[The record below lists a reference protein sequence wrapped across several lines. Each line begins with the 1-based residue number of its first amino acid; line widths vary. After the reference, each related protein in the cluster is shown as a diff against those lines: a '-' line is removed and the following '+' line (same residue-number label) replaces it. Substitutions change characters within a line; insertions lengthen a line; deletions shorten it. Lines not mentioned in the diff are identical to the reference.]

1 MISQT
6 STSLIRATAKQSR
19 NVTARRLNTNNA
31 TTTRESFAFYPANT
45 RTVPKDIAASVKN
58 GNQSFSFY
66 PANGVSQRIPRSQ
79 ASAAP
84 KQVREQ
90 VVQQQQQQQ
99 TSSYSKT
106 ELDAL
111 FAQSRAVAQKR
122 PQQKVT
128 ESSINESFAFYPT
141 KQGVVANTSTKSSD
155 SFAFYGSNGV
165 TRKRVTNS
173 QIQNTAAQT
182 ESQGASES
190 NNNNKVAVALG
201 SIFMGAL
208 VQGRRSLARA

>member
-155 SFAFYGSNGV
+155 SFAFYGSTQENGLP
-165 TRKRVTNS
+165 TRKYKILPHRL
-173 QIQNTAAQT
+173 
-182 ESQGASES
+182 
-190 NNNNKVAVALG
+190 KVKV
-201 SIFMGAL
+201 
-208 VQGRRSLARA
+208 RARATITTRLLLLWGPSSWGPWYRGEEVSRVPK